1 MIHCC
6 EQRACLAVC
15 EQCALP
21 RGTSSVCFL
30 FYLDLQIYEFGQFT
44 DKTPQE
50 EKSQSATTESKAPS
64 LKAEIAKLL
73 EEYEPVKAYVGN
85 PKLLNGSDGS
95 AVAKVLEFTE
105 FLTANFDLPMT
116 LVDERLSTVTAA
128 KKLRE
133 SGIDAKGAKSL
144 IDAAAAVAIL
154 EQGMANEV
162 R

>member
-1 MIHCC
+1 MARIGRRIAFDYGDVRIGVAICDPDGI
-6 EQRACLAVC
+6 LATPI
-15 EQCALP
+15 A
-21 RGTSSVCFL
+21 T
-30 FYLDLQIYEFGQFT
+30 LQ
-44 DKTPQE
+44 
-50 EKSQSATTESKAPS
+50 SKAPS

-105 FLTANFDLPMT
+105 FLTSNFDLPIT

-133 SGIDAKGAKSL
+133 SGIDAKGAKAL

-154 EQGMANEV
+154 EQGLANEV